1 MNAEGL
7 AQRGRLSLAQRRELG
22 GGLGNRAGVLAQ
34 LDCARVVAGD
44 VDRSGVPGVTEG
56 LGHGLNGSRGW
67 RPTWGSDALNEPTRP
82 LGGKGLDS

>member
-44 VDRSGVPGVTEG
+44 VDR
-56 LGHGLNGSRGW
+56 
-67 RPTWGSDALNEPTRP
+67 
-82 LGGKGLDS
+82 

>member
-44 VDRSGVPGVTEG
+44 VDRSGVPRVTEG

-67 RPTWGSDALNEPTRP
+67 RPTRGSDALNEPTRS
-82 LGGKGLDS
+82 LGGEGLDS